1 MGRRDLSRIPPARWD
16 RIALWAVIVG
26 AIVRA
31 AWALALHPPVD
42 YVFSDMLFYVDRAKN
57 LALGGALERFDAF
70 YPPGTHWILALPLAI
85 FGTDRTGL
93 WSGAV
98 LWWALSAFTP
108 LAMWRFARY
117 HLTIPA
123 AALTAVLVSLSPLHI
138 LYAGYFLS
146 ETPALALLVGSLWLA
161 DRATATRRSRGFIG
175 AGLLGGLAIA
185 NRPAL
190 VANVLIAALASPAGS
205 RAVRARAVAAIGL
218 GVAAVL
224 VLVMVHNTAAAG
236 KLTLVSENSGLT
248 FWLGQCDVRLAKLGD
263 PRTGPYYEFGSPP
276 AIQRASGSTEVIP
289 EHLPW
294 DQEFFYAR
302 GIDCIRGRGLGD
314 LRWIARG
321 IFDMTLTSV
330 PFPTIVE
337 GDLGG
342 RVAFVN
348 AMFSIA
354 LPFVL
359 WGAVWLIRLRRRR
372 GEGSGELLMLGHF
385 ACVLL
390 TAVIFTG
397 DPRYRIPYDVFAL
410 ALAGSLAAYFF
421 VERPTRRSETA
432 PTTAG

>member
-1 MGRRDLSRIPPARWD
+1 MGRRDIARIPPYRWD
-16 RIALWAVIVG
+16 QIALASVIAGAVL
-26 AIVRA
+26 RA
-31 AWALALHPPVD
+31 AWTLALHPPLN
-42 YVFSDMLFYVDRAKN
+42 YVFSDMKFYVDRAIN
-57 LALGGALERFDAF
+57 LAQGGALERFDAF
-70 YPPGTHWILALPLAI
+70 YPPGTHWILALPFAI

-123 AALTAVLVSLSPLHI
+123 AAITAALVSFSPLHI

-161 DRATATRRSRGFIG
+161 DRAAAARRSRSFLG

-190 VANVLIAALASPAGS
+190 VANVVIAALAAP
-205 RAVRARAVAAIGL
+205 RAMRVRAIALISL
-218 GVAAVL
+218 GAAAVIAL
-224 VLVMVHNTAAAG
+224 VVIHNTAAAG
-236 KLTLVSENSGLT
+236 RLTLISENSGLT
-248 FWLGQCDVRLAKLGD
+248 FWSGQCDVRLAKLGN
-263 PRTGPYYEFGSPP
+263 PATGPYYEFGSPP

-289 EHLPW
+289 DHLPW

-302 GIDCIRGRGLGD
+302 AFDCIRQRGPGE
-314 LRWIARG
+314 LRWVARG

-337 GDLGG
+337 GDLGD

-348 AMFSIA
+348 AMFSVA
-354 LPFVL
+354 LPFLL

-372 GEGSGELLMLGHF
+372 GEGAGELLMLAHF
-385 ACVLL
+385 ACLL
-390 TAVIFTG
+390 LYAVIFTG

-410 ALAGSLAAYFF
+410 ALAGALAAYFF
-421 VERPTRRSETA
+421 VERPTERSETA
-432 PTTAG
+432 PDTAG